1 MQTEPLYLHRVDA
14 LLAYLDGFKQRSEP
28 FARWQGGRQA
38 DGSFRVPR
46 PAYAPDVIAFFRE
59 VDQPYWLDPRF
70 NARQAGNWLDHPHF
84 INTAGYDRLRAMLT
98 YCLRGEAE
106 SAGHWDRML
115 VSGKLIAVLQR
126 LRSLRSELP
135 QTLTPRQP
143 AAAPADH
150 PHAAAAD

>member
-28 FARWQGGRQA
+28 FASWQGGRQT

-46 PAYAPDVIAFFRE
+46 PAYAPDVIAFFAKLTSRTGKI
-59 VDQPYWLDPRF
+59 L
-70 NARQAGNWLDHPHF
+70 ALTRQAGNWLDHPHF
-84 INTAGYDRLRAMLT
+84 INTAGYERLRAMLT

-115 VSGKLIAVLQR
+115 VSGKVIAVLQR
-126 LRSLRSELP
+126 LRVLRNELP
-135 QTLTPRQP
+135 QALAPHQP
-143 AAAPADH
+143 APALTNRT
-150 PHAAAAD
+150 HAAAAD

>member
-28 FARWQGGRQA
+28 FATWQGGRQA

-59 VDQPYWLDPRF
+59 VDRPYWQDPHF
-70 NARQAGNWLDHPHF
+70 NARRAGNWLDHPHF
-84 INTAGYDRLRAMLT
+84 INTAGYDRLCAMLT
-98 YCLRGEAE
+98 YCLRGEAQ

-115 VSGKLIAVLQR
+115 VSGKLIAILQR
-126 LRSLRSELP
+126 VYYLRDEFPQSLI
-135 QTLTPRQP
+135 PRQP
-143 AAAPADH
+143 VVIYSSHTP
-150 PHAAAAD
+150 AAAAD